1 MILTIQLPASSHQPP
16 DQLAYALCSLLL
28 CSLVPLLPAPLLLC
42 SLVPLLLC
50 SFAPLLLCSLS
61 PALCS
66 PALWLRNIAGSP
78 LRSDLLPALGP
89 PALWLRNIAGS
100 PLRSDMLPALLV
112 LSGVDVCSLLIY
124 CYFYPFINY

>member
-1 MILTIQLPASSHQPP
+1 MILTIQLPATSYQPP

-28 CSLVPLLPAPLLLC
+28 CSLAPMFPCSLAPLLL
-42 SLVPLLLC
+42 S
-50 SFAPLLLCSLS
+50 SLS

-66 PALWLRNIAGSP
+66 
-78 LRSDLLPALGP
+78 

>member
-28 CSLVPLLPAPLLLC
+28 CSLVPLL
-42 SLVPLLLC
+42 
-50 SFAPLLLCSLS
+50 LCSLS

-66 PALWLRNIAGSP
+66 
-78 LRSDLLPALGP
+78 